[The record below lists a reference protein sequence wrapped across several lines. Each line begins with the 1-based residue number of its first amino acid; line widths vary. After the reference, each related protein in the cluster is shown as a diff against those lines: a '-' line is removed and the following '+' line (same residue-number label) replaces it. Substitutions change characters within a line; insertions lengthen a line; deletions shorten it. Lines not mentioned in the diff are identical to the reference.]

1 MAYTGLRMIDGVNIY
16 FFPTVKVVLSG
27 LIRTIPSCQGTA
39 LGYLWAEYRP
49 ETFGIT
55 YKAQPTHGC
64 CSPHFLLPHQC
75 RLTGKK
81 TAGRSW
87 SEAGHSVPRA
97 FPADGSF
104 GRPCRPTPS
113 APAPLAPAAPFAP
126 CGCRCPGPAF
136 HPKHIKKQAGS
147 AASKLQSRQNP
158 IQPQEILMPLEYF
171 HRLMGKHSSH
181 SKLFYFQ

>member
-27 LIRTIPSCQGTA
+27 LIRTIPSCRGTA

-87 SEAGHSVPRA
+87 SEAGHSVPGA

-136 HPKHIKKQAGS
+136 HPKHIKRH
-147 AASKLQSRQNP
+147 KLEVQLPNCSLDKTRYN
-158 IQPQEILMPLEYF
+158 
-171 HRLMGKHSSH
+171 HRKFLCHSST
-181 SKLFYFQ
+181 STG